1 MSSHIH
7 IKDANQFDAIRS
19 YQKDQYYINKQNIA
33 IKNIFNYFH
42 DSNRNFNDELD
53 FLSDLFYYSLTNLLN
68 RQTIGQESYNLILY
82 NPRLK
87 NVPNIFNRVTHLLLR
102 SLLPYIFNKI
112 INVKINN
119 SNISINLKTYFMLAK
134 TVFFY
139 LKEIY
144 KIKYFFN
151 NNNYYD
157 LENKISNIKL
167 LTLNNKTNINLN
179 KYKLLGVLKSIT
191 LVVYASN
198 QIKMLISYI
207 SKSNQKNS
215 INKIESKQEIVN
227 INDQIKKEDEKSNL
241 KCSVCLENV
250 KGPTVTNCGHI
261 FCWLCIQRYIN
272 NFNKSLLNSGN
283 SQIACPSCRI
293 HFNPNK
299 LVYLYNYN

>member
-112 INVKINN
+112 INETKI
-119 SNISINLKTYFMLAK
+119 I
-134 TVFFY
+134 
-139 LKEIY
+139 
-144 KIKYFFN
+144 
-151 NNNYYD
+151 
-157 LENKISNIKL
+157 
-167 LTLNNKTNINLN
+167 LNNMN
-179 KYKLLGVLKSIT
+179 
-191 LVVYASN
+191 
-198 QIKMLISYI
+198 
-207 SKSNQKNS
+207 
-215 INKIESKQEIVN
+215 
-227 INDQIKKEDEKSNL
+227 
-241 KCSVCLENV
+241 
-250 KGPTVTNCGHI
+250 
-261 FCWLCIQRYIN
+261 
-272 NFNKSLLNSGN
+272 
-283 SQIACPSCRI
+283 
-293 HFNPNK
+293 
-299 LVYLYNYN
+299 